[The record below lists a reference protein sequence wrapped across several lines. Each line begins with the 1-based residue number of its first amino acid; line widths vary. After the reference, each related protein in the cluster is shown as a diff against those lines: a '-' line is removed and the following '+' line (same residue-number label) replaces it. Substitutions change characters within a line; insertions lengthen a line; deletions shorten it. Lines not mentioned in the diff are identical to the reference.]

1 MIKGTD
7 NIHDALEK
15 VAALGVGMRVKDI
28 DREGAVGVNV
38 GFPYGAA
45 IDYRLMN
52 KARISP
58 TIGFGL
64 LGPHIG
70 ISVRGK
76 KGRGRTDL
84 FDDALKKYRKAK
96 RAKKRGPSEK
106 SNTVRN
112 VAIAA
117 ALGIPA
123 AAIGG
128 RALLRRSSAKAK
140 PLSRVRAK
148 RMAFRHPVR

>member
-1 MIKGTD
+1 MIYPDD

-15 VAALGVGMRVKDI
+15 IAALGVGMRVKDI
-28 DREGAVGVNV
+28 DRKGAVGVNI

-52 KARISP
+52 KSKISP

-70 ISVRGK
+70 ISYRGK

-106 SNTVRN
+106 SNTLRN

-123 AAIGG
+123 AAVGG

-140 PLSRVRAK
+140 PLSRAQAK
-148 RMAFRHPVR
+148 RMPFRHPVR